1 MGKRLVGSVGLS
13 DSGVPD
19 DLLTTKGDTHGYS
32 STNARIP
39 IGDDDQVLTADSS
52 EALGLK
58 WATPGGGATVTT
70 VSTLLSTTFTT
81 TSATATVL
89 TGLSLTLPTIT
100 GGKCLVVCS
109 GIWTRSTTGGANG
122 QLYTDATGSD
132 AQIYGTMRASEFEVD
147 VVVPQFCFSSNCI
160 HDASG
165 DNISVYVWTGG
176 GTQACLG
183 SGSSGKSWTMS
194 AIGVG

>member
-1 MGKRLVGSVGLS
+1 LGFNGDLYPTAGADVVMTTSGDMVKYQSGARARLGIGSS
-13 DSGVPD
+13 AD
-19 DLLTTKGDTHGYS
+19 
-32 STNARIP
+32 
-39 IGDDDQVLTADSS
+39 VLTVSG
-52 EALGLK
+52 GLPA
-58 WATPGGGATVTT
+58 WVAPASAGATVTT

-81 TSATATVL
+81 TSNTATVL
-89 TGLSLTLPTIT
+89 TGLRLTLPTIT
-100 GGKCLVVCS
+100 DGKCLVVCS
-109 GIWTRSTTGGANG
+109 GIWTRSTSGGANG

-165 DNISVYVWTGG
+165 DDISVYVWTGG
-176 GTQACLG
+176 GTQECLG

-194 AIGVG
+194 TIGVG

>member
-1 MGKRLVGSVGLS
+1 MGFNGDLYPTAGADVVMTTSGDMVKYQSGARARLGIGSS
-13 DSGVPD
+13 AD
-19 DLLTTKGDTHGYS
+19 
-32 STNARIP
+32 
-39 IGDDDQVLTADSS
+39 VLTVSG
-52 EALGLK
+52 GLPA
-58 WATPGGGATVTT
+58 WVAPASAGATVTT

-81 TSATATVL
+81 TSNTATVL
-89 TGLSLTLPTIT
+89 TGLRLTLPTIT
-100 GGKCLVVCS
+100 DGKCLVVCS
-109 GIWTRSTTGGANG
+109 GIWTRSTSGGANG

-165 DNISVYVWTGG
+165 DDISVYVWTGG
-176 GTQACLG
+176 GTQECLG

-194 AIGVG
+194 TIGVG

>member
-1 MGKRLVGSVGLS
+1 MSGGMIKTDTSGLA
-13 DSGVPD
+13 DIVMD
-19 DLLTTKGDTHGYS
+19 TKGDMVDYDT
-32 STNARIP
+32 ARQRLP
-39 IGDDDQVLTADSS
+39 IGSTSDVLTVTAG
-52 EALGLK
+52 GLPA
-58 WATPGGGATVTT
+58 WVAPASAGATVTT

-81 TSATATVL
+81 TSNTATVL
-89 TGLSLTLPTIT
+89 TGLRLTLPTIS

-109 GIWTRSTTGGANG
+109 GIWTRSTSGGANG

-165 DNISVYVWTGG
+165 DDISVYVWTGG
-176 GTQACLG
+176 GTQECLG

-194 AIGVG
+194 TIGVG